1 MSSIYKLI
9 KCRRLFL
16 PAHIWRDS
24 FVLNIMK
31 SRQVT
36 KPFPEKGHIHVL
48 SFLTTHVASDIQGK
62 IPCELAKYKSKY

>member
-9 KCRRLFL
+9 KRRRLFL
-16 PAHIWRDS
+16 QAHIWRYS

-31 SRQVT
+31 GREVIQ
-36 KPFPEKGHIHVL
+36 PLPEKGHIRVL

-62 IPCELAKYKSKY
+62 RPCGLAKYKSKY